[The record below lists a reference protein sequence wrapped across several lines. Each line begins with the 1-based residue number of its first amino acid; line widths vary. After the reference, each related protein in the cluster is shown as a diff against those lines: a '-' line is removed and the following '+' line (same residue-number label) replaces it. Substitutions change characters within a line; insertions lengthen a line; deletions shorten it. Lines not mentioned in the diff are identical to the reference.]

1 MATMTPNG
9 LLFVPLEDL
18 DNVLA
23 GKCMPKPLILR
34 ANVGDWIEVT
44 LHNAW
49 DLEHPIPYFPYPK
62 VPLDKEYTPSM
73 RVSLN
78 PQFLQYNPVCDSGIN
93 IGASDIFGMQIR
105 NMEPALYNLL
115 EI

>member
-1 MATMTPNG
+1 MIHPLPTCPSKDDVVRRYEVVAVQKKLIYNRYGDHDPNG
-9 LLFVPLEDL
+9 LVFVPLEDM

-49 DLEHPIPYFPYPK
+49 NPEHPIPYFSYPR
-62 VPLDKEYTPSM
+62 VPLDKEYTPSG
-73 RVSLN
+73 N
-78 PQFLQYNPVCDSGIN
+78 TG
-93 IGASDIFGMQIR
+93 
-105 NMEPALYNLL
+105 PA
-115 EI
+115 